1 MKKGGRL
8 SQVKELGYL
17 LTFMNRK
24 RKTQYAI
31 GLAVTAL
38 TQTLF
43 LIAFSLVVHNLVDFA
58 VSRDTSLMVEAFIIL
73 GAALFLEN
81 IISPWFIYLYQR
93 SVELTVLNIRKRLYD
108 KLCRVRPKFLEQT
121 HHGDLLSRV
130 NNDVTT
136 VEFTFSQVYFVLLL
150 QVVFCIGSIVSMVV
164 IDWRFAGVSFVIL
177 LLSSLV
183 SLKFARDIRALSE
196 QGLQTLGKMTEKF
209 KDFMGGI
216 QIVKLFR
223 IRTIYGQ
230 YEALNEQMTQ
240 TLRQTAKKNGMQA
253 AVNHFI
259 SYVTF
264 CGIIV
269 IGSLLYAYGMMG
281 MGSVA
286 ALAVLQVNL
295 THALLNLGMVLS
307 MTQNSL
313 AGAHRIQEVLSEEEE
328 PERLGSSH
336 SELVSE
342 AAVEFR
348 DVEFSYQA
356 DKKVLVDMSMQVFPG
371 QVAAIVGASGSGK
384 STLIKLLLGFYP
396 VDSGDILLQGKPFGH
411 YTLDEIRRQIAYVP
425 QEPFLFT
432 GTIEENI
439 RYGNPDATDEEVVEA
454 AKAAYAHHFIQ
465 ELPEQYKTPVG
476 ERGASL
482 SGGQRQRIAIARA
495 ILKNAPILLLDEAT
509 SALDNES
516 QHWVQQ
522 ALNVLMKGRTTI
534 LIAHRLSTVEHA
546 DLITVMNQG
555 TVVERGRH
563 QDLLALGGY
572 YARLYG

>member
-1 MKKGGRL
+1 M
-8 SQVKELGYL
+8 
-17 LTFMNRK
+17 
-24 RKTQYAI
+24 
-31 GLAVTAL
+31 
-38 TQTLF
+38 
-43 LIAFSLVVHNLVDFA
+43 
-58 VSRDTSLMVEAFIIL
+58 
-73 GAALFLEN
+73 
-81 IISPWFIYLYQR
+81 
-93 SVELTVLNIRKRLYD
+93 LNIRERLYD
-108 KLCRVRPKFLEQT
+108 KLCRVRPRFLEQT

-150 QVVFCIGSIVSMVV
+150 QVVFCIGSIVSMVL

-177 LLSSLV
+177 LLSSVV

-240 TLRQTAKKNGMQA
+240 TLRQTAQKNGMQA

-269 IGSLLYAYGMMG
+269 IGSLLYAYGLMG

-313 AGAHRIQEVLSEEEE
+313 AGAHRIQEVLGEEEE
-328 PERLGSSH
+328 PERLGSPH
-336 SELVSE
+336 SELISE

-356 DKKVLVDMSMQVFPG
+356 DKRCLSTCPCRCFP
-371 QVAAIVGASGSGK
+371 ARSP
-384 STLIKLLLGFYP
+384 LLWGP
-396 VDSGDILLQGKPFGH
+396 
-411 YTLDEIRRQIAYVP
+411 A
-425 QEPFLFT
+425 
-432 GTIEENI
+432 
-439 RYGNPDATDEEVVEA
+439 EA
-454 AKAAYAHHFIQ
+454 AK
-465 ELPEQYKTPVG
+465 V
-476 ERGASL
+476 R
-482 SGGQRQRIAIARA
+482 
-495 ILKNAPILLLDEAT
+495 
-509 SALDNES
+509 
-516 QHWVQQ
+516 
-522 ALNVLMKGRTTI
+522 
-534 LIAHRLSTVEHA
+534 
-546 DLITVMNQG
+546 
-555 TVVERGRH
+555 
-563 QDLLALGGY
+563 
-572 YARLYG
+572 